1 MDTSYCCP
9 DCGDEHR
16 NPAEATLGRE
26 VRCLDCQIEI
36 DLALEFKAL
45 PIPQIAAQRR
55 PDATA
60 FQCAM
65 RERACLCCR
74 LRRSQTVIASSSS
87 NTRRQPERS
96 RRLTPRLQGDDNG

>member
-1 MDTSYCCP
+1 METSYCCP

-45 PIPQIAAQRR
+45 PIPQIAA
-55 PDATA
+55 
-60 FQCAM
+60 
-65 RERACLCCR
+65 
-74 LRRSQTVIASSSS
+74 
-87 NTRRQPERS
+87 
-96 RRLTPRLQGDDNG
+96 